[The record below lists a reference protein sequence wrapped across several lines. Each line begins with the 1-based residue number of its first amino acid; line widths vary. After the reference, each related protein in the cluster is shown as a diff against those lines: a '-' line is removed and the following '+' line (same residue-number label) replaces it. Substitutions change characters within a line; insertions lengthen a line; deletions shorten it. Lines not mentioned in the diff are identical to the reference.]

1 MSVVERARFGA
12 RTAAFA
18 GATAALWGCLEAER
32 LAPGGATDDELLD
45 KWVPRWARS
54 LLGIFAVHLR
64 AAGPHVAGGGS
75 YPGRGDSGVGR
86 VFVCNHRSGLD
97 IPITFAL
104 AEARLVSRHDLA
116 RWPFIGL
123 GARRIGTL
131 FVDRASLRSGATVLK
146 EMVRTLRRGSGVA
159 IYPEGTAFAGD
170 EVRPFRPGAFQ
181 AALRTGAE
189 IVPLGLAYRDD
200 AAYFGD
206 EGFLDHMQRV
216 TGRARIDVAVVAG
229 DPIASNGLGMDELR
243 DRTRARVQELV
254 TEARSLLRP

>member
-1 MSVVERARFGA
+1 VIERIRFGA

-18 GATAALWGCLEAER
+18 GTTAALWSCLEVER
-32 LAPGGATDDELLD
+32 LAPRGASDDALLD
-45 KWVPRWARS
+45 KWVPRWAR
-54 LLGIFAVHLR
+54 LLLDVFAVRLR
-64 AAGPHVAGGGS
+64 TAGPHIGTGT
-75 YPGRGDSGVGR
+75 YPGRGDDGVGR

-146 EMVRTLRRGSGVA
+146 EMVRALRRGAGIA

-181 AALRTGAE
+181 AACRTGAE
-189 IVPLGLAYRDD
+189 VVPLGLAYGDE

-216 TGRARIDVAVVAG
+216 SGLPAVEAAVVAG
-229 DPIASNGLGMDELR
+229 EPIASAGLSQDALR
-243 DRTRARVQELV
+243 DRARARVQEL
-254 TEARSLLRP
+254 TLEARSLLRR